1 MSPTLSKERK
11 KEEKIMDNMTT
22 FTSMLDEA
30 QIRFIITDYEE
41 DGNFISEVLLSD
53 TGTSFYFDAQGKLI
67 VAI

>member
-1 MSPTLSKERK
+1 
-11 KEEKIMDNMTT
+11 MDNMTT